1 MHRLD
6 VRESE
11 ELPRFSRGAS
21 YSTSLSSREL
31 SDRYGVEVIAAGC
44 AAVHG
49 LVALWAEPEHVR
61 SKRDPRKMREYRLVA
76 RYFRNTLDNIIIDQE
91 LEERARR
98 SRTADVIN
106 FSDFALRTA
115 RTQPEDGGDDIFA

>member
-1 MHRLD
+1 
-6 VRESE
+6 
-11 ELPRFSRGAS
+11 
-21 YSTSLSSREL
+21 
-31 SDRYGVEVIAAGC
+31 
-44 AAVHG
+44 
-49 LVALWAEPEHVR
+49 
-61 SKRDPRKMREYRLVA
+61 MREYRLVA